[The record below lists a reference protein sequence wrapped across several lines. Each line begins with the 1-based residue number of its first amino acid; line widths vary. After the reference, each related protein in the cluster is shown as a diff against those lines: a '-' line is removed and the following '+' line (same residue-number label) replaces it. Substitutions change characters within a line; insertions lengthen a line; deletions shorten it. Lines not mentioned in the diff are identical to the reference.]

1 MSSVSSVD
9 RMQEIAMMKADDRAF
24 QKFARRASR
33 LTPDSTTEEIDTVF
47 EGATD
52 DSLSDFDAARFLCLL
67 YGYSG
72 IFAKSPLP
80 YLGLLA
86 RAFDLPTTKKTKPT
100 YTPLVTRVSYKDRQG
115 RHRSR

>member
-1 MSSVSSVD
+1 
-9 RMQEIAMMKADDRAF
+9 MQEIAMMKSEERAF
-24 QKFARRASR
+24 QKFAKRASR
-33 LTPDSTTEEIDTVF
+33 LTPDSTTEEIDAVF
-47 EGATD
+47 AGATD

-86 RAFDLPTTKKTKPT
+86 RAFDLPATKEIQPT
-100 YTPLVTRVSYKDRQG
+100 DTPLTTRVSYKDHRR